1 MRLQKGVLKD
11 LIVRKVAAIS
21 GLTVHELHHYDDIGL
36 LAPAHIGANG
46 DRCHGRAELLR
57 LQRILFRRERGVP
70 LGEIA
75 ALRDAMTAHV
85 AREMSA

>member
-1 MRLQKGVLKD
+1 MKD

-36 LAPAHIGANG
+36 LAPAHIRANG
-46 DRCHGRAELLR
+46 YRCQGRAELLR
-57 LQRILFRRERGVP
+57 LQQILFDRERGVS

-75 ALRDAMTAHV
+75 ALTDAMKAHV